1 MIKKIQEAAAASKEV
16 DISEMMNTFANDI
29 VCRAVSGKFFRAE
42 GRNKVFRE
50 LIQLNTI
57 LFGGFSLEDN
67 FPGLANVL
75 GLLTGWFVSNKAD
88 EAHKRWD
95 DLLETIVSDHERRR
109 RSEHGHGG
117 GCGVDQEESDFIDV
131 LLSVQQEYG
140 ITRDHI
146 KAILMVRKLYIYFP
160 IISICLVYIKNRIYR

>member
-1 MIKKIQEAAAASKEV
+1 VIKKIQEAAAASKEV

-75 GLLTGWFVSNKAD
+75 GLLTRWFVSNKAD

-109 RSEHGHGG
+109 RSELGHGG
-117 GCGVDQEESDFIDV
+117 GGVDQEESDFIDV

-146 KAILMVRKLYIYFP
+146 KAILLVRKLYYIY
-160 IISICLVYIKNRIYR
+160 SQ

>member
-1 MIKKIQEAAAASKEV
+1 M
-16 DISEMMNTFANDI
+16 
-29 VCRAVSGKFFRAE
+29 
-42 GRNKVFRE
+42 
-50 LIQLNTI
+50 NTI

-75 GLLTGWFVSNKAD
+75 GLLTRWFVSNKAD

-95 DLLETIVSDHERRR
+95 DLLETIVSDHEIRR

-117 GCGVDQEESDFIDV
+117 GGGVDQEESDFIDV

-160 IISICLVYIKNRIYR
+160 IISICLVYIKIEYIDRTN